1 MVNWRLGAVLCLF
14 VASGCPGEREGNR
27 DSGGGG
33 GGDTG
38 GDKLDTGSPPADIS
52 KTEGGIYQGCFERF
66 DKGGDAFS
74 PTSSSLF
81 SGSTSVAK
89 GWTFMWDGAARG
101 RHKKNQFSYLTSD
114 KKQRI
119 VADGSS
125 MVLYRPFSPGNLP
138 KTGTLQ
144 LKHSS
149 KFDTSDSGTP
159 ASQGCKDT
167 DAGWVEILMTNDI
180 KGVLRA
186 IVWKNDGSK
195 DGSFDLKKVCPLSDP
210 DKPSSA
216 NCYIGVKVGAHQDGK
231 NTDPKFPCATGN
243 FIFQVDVDELC
254 LK

>member
-1 MVNWRLGAVLCLF
+1 M
-14 VASGCPGEREGNR
+14 
-27 DSGGGG
+27 
-33 GGDTG
+33 
-38 GDKLDTGSPPADIS
+38 
-52 KTEGGIYQGCFERF
+52 
-66 DKGGDAFS
+66 
-74 PTSSSLF
+74 
-81 SGSTSVAK
+81 AK
-89 GWTFMWDGAARG
+89 GWTFLWDGSERG
-101 RHKKNQFSYLTSD
+101 RHKKNQFTYLTSD

-125 MVLYRPFSPGNLP
+125 LVLYRPFSPGNLP

-144 LKHSS
+144 LKFTS
-149 KFDTSDSGTP
+149 KFDTSSSGT
-159 ASQGCKDT
+159 ATSQGCKDS

-195 DGSFDLKKVCPLSDP
+195 DGSYDLSKVCPLSDP

-231 NTDPKFPCATGN
+231 NTDLKFPCAKGN